1 MITDQYYQDCIR
13 QIYHYGDE
21 LESRN
26 YRCRSVFDLQ
36 PITFYHTPLV
46 TLRKTAWKMALREM
60 EWFMSGDPKCPDKL
74 LPWWS
79 EQLADDGRY
88 RRGYSEQFRH
98 SSSDYQLSGFDQI
111 EYILNGLRT
120 NPNSRRL
127 ILTSWNPY
135 EMARITALNQN
146 EKTPTTCHSSFV
158 QFFVRNR
165 RLYMTSYQRSAD
177 ILLGVPHNWI
187 QSWALFL
194 YLARHA
200 GLLTGTMRWIFGDA
214 HCYLHPSHI
223 ATIEALLKC
232 DPTLQLDNT
241 FNLVYNKNTE
251 AEGVPEFRASDFV
264 MDGTIPEPFVTTKP
278 ILL

>member
-1 MITDQYYQDCIR
+1 MITDQYYHDCD
-13 QIYHYGDE
+13 Q

-60 EWFMSGDPKCPDKL
+60 EWFMSGDPKCPDEL
-74 LPWWS
+74 LPWWE
-79 EQLADDGRY
+79 EQLDPDHDY
-88 RRGYSEQFRH
+88 WHGYSEQFRKATAR
-98 SSSDYQLSGFDQI
+98 YIGTFDQI
-111 EYILNGLRT
+111 KYVLDGLRS

-127 ILTSWNPY
+127 ILTSWNPC
-135 EMARITALNQN
+135 EMARITVLNQN
-146 EKTPTTCHSSFV
+146 DKTPTCCHSSFV

-165 RLYMTSYQRSAD
+165 RLYMTSVQRSAD
-177 ILLGVPHNWI
+177 MLLGVPHNWI

-200 GLLTGTMRWIFGDA
+200 GLLTGAMRWIFGDA
-214 HCYLHPSHI
+214 HCYLHPSHVE
-223 ATIEALLKC
+223 TIEALLKC
-232 DPTLQLDNT
+232 DRTLQLDNT

>member
-21 LESRN
+21 LKSRN
-26 YRCRSVFDLQ
+26 YLCRSVFDLK

-60 EWFMSGDPKCPDKL
+60 EWFMSGDEKCPDEL
-74 LPWWS
+74 LPWWKGQITS
-79 EQLADDGRY
+79 DGY
-88 RRGYSEQFRH
+88 YFNGYSKQFRGAFGGKE
-98 SSSDYQLSGFDQI
+98 LFDQVD
-111 EYILNGLRT
+111 YVLNGLRA

-127 ILTSWNPY
+127 ILTTWNPY
-135 EMARITALNQN
+135 EMAYITDTNQN
-146 EKTPTTCHSSFV
+146 ENTPTCCHSSFV

-165 RLYMTSYQRSAD
+165 RLYMTSVQRSAD
-177 ILLGVPHNWI
+177 MLLGVPHNWI

-200 GLLTGTMRWIFGDA
+200 GLLTGSMRWIFGDA
-214 HCYLHPSHI
+214 HCYLHPSHVE
-223 ATIEALLKC
+223 TIEALLKC
-232 DPTLQLDNT
+232 DPSSQLDNT
-241 FNLVYNKNTE
+241 FNLVYNKQTE
-251 AEGVPEFRASDFV
+251 EEGVPEFRASDFV